1 MNQNRKNPILKGKL
15 TKISAALFALVQT
28 PGLLSDISMTAQ
40 VFTESAQQ
48 PITYLSLVAAAGV
61 IWGGLRRA
69 INYQLPTLPR
79 IVFQRATPVDEQ
91 TFQGMTRDEIETAI
105 RFFRQNFPAGNGGN
119 DLSRGN
125 GFAQSSKL
133 HGFASPFER
142 DDA

>member
-15 TKISAALFALVQT
+15 TKISAALFAIVQT

-40 VFTESAQQ
+40 VFTESAEK

-61 IWGGLRRA
+61 IWGGIRRA
-69 INYQLPTLPR
+69 VNYQRPTLPR
-79 IVFQRATPVDEQ
+79 LVFQRATPVDEYN
-91 TFQGMTRDEIETAI
+91 MTRDEIETAI

-119 DLSRGN
+119 GGQGWN
-125 GFAQSSKL
+125 GPVAQSSKL